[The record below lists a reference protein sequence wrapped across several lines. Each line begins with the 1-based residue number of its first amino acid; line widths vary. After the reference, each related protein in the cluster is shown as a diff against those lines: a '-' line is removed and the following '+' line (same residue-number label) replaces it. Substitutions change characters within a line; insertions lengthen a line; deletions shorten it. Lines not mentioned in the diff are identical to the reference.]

1 VSGRGGH
8 GGGAAD
14 ARAAA
19 LRREFDAAFALPARA
34 EGDPLVALLAAR
46 VAGEPIALRVLDLA
60 GLVQA
65 RPIVPVPS
73 RRPELLGV
81 SGLRGEIVP
90 IYGLGRLLGRPD
102 DGAPAWVALVGG
114 GERIG
119 LALSALEGHLLV
131 APQALARLEGGAD
144 ARPHV
149 RELLRRDG
157 GLTPVLDVASLVRAI
172 TGT

>member
-1 VSGRGGH
+1 VSGRGGR
-8 GGGAAD
+8 GTEET
-14 ARAAA
+14 RAAA

-34 EGDPLVALLAAR
+34 GGDPLVALLAAR
-46 VAGEPIALRVLDLA
+46 VAGEPFALRVLDLA

-65 RPIVPVPS
+65 RPVVPVPS
-73 RRPELLGV
+73 RRPALLGV

-102 DGAPAWVALVGG
+102 DGAPAWIALAAG

-131 APQALARLEGGAD
+131 PPGALAPLEGGAG